1 MATRRMFL
9 KGIGATSTGARTT
22 LHAAPALIAAIAGR
36 AAAATWK
43 SPEEA
48 ATDEAFWTSVAQ
60 AFRTDGRYLMLNG
73 GGSNP
78 PPHQVVDAL
87 TTFEAF
93 AAAAPR
99 PNNAQLVA
107 RMDQHRQRLARLLG
121 CDAEEVAITRNTTE
135 GLNIVA
141 NGIDMNAGDEVVL
154 TSFDRTYGAVPL
166 RLRAARQGIVLRE
179 VSLSTPPSDDEVVSK
194 VSAAL
199 SPRTRLILCSH
210 VADGW
215 GFVLPIARLSAIAR
229 ERGIP
234 LLADGAL
241 SFGHLAFDVRQLGCD
256 YFVTSL
262 HKWLSAPLGTGLMY
276 VRRDRIAPLW
286 PLYGARDPQSADIRK
301 FEQIGTR
308 SGATIAAIGQ
318 ALDFHE
324 AVGAERKAARLR
336 YLGTYLLDRLK
347 GDARVR
353 CITDPNEARRGSLMR
368 IGIVGLKGPQL
379 ETALRERFGIFTF
392 GGFNDGFEGIYAS
405 PSLFNLPVH
414 LVRFIEALRAIAN
427 SE

>member
-1 MATRRMFL
+1 
-9 KGIGATSTGARTT
+9 
-22 LHAAPALIAAIAGR
+22 
-36 AAAATWK
+36 
-43 SPEEA
+43 
-48 ATDEAFWTSVAQ
+48 
-60 AFRTDGRYLMLNG
+60 
-73 GGSNP
+73 
-78 PPHQVVDAL
+78 
-87 TTFEAF
+87 
-93 AAAAPR
+93 
-99 PNNAQLVA
+99 
-107 RMDQHRQRLARLLG
+107 MDQHRARLARLLG

-135 GLNIVA
+135 GLNIVV
-141 NGIDMNAGDEVVL
+141 NGTDMQPGDEVIL
-154 TSFDRTYGAVPL
+154 TNFDRTYGAVPL

-179 VSLSTPPSDDEVVSK
+179 VSLSIPPTDDEVLDK
-194 VSAAL
+194 VAAAL

-215 GFVLPIARLSAIAR
+215 GFVLPIARLAAIAR

-262 HKWLSAPLGTGLMY
+262 HKWLSAPFGTGLMY

-308 SGATIAAIGQ
+308 SGPTIAAIGQ
-318 ALDFHE
+318 AIEFHE
-324 AVGAERKAARLR
+324 AVGPERKAARLR

-347 GDARVR
+347 GDSRIR
-353 CITDPNEARRGSLMR
+353 CITDPNESRRGSLMR
-368 IGIVGLKGPQL
+368 IGIAGLKGTQV

-392 GGFNDGFEGIYAS
+392 GGFDDGFEGIYAS
-405 PSLFNLPVH
+405 PNLFNLPVH
-414 LVRFIEALRAIAN
+414 LDRFIEALRALAR
-427 SE
+427 EA